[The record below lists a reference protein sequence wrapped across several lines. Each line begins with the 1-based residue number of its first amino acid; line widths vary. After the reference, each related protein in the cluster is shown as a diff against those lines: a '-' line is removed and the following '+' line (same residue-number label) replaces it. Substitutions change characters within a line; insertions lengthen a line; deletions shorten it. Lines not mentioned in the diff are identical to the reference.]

1 MGKRNKVTTRD
12 IAEYTGVSQSTVSMI
27 LSNKPHVSFSKETID
42 KVRQGAK
49 ELGYKKPVAG
59 VKKKE
64 QALAKSIITERAKDY
79 GYTVF
84 TVSTLRDVSQEELYL
99 NLLSGFELAGV
110 ISLYPPTKIAQA
122 NALSKQVPVVSIGD
136 KPDACRFDAVELD
149 SKKPGYIIAEHLSL
163 GHKHITYICTPIR
176 PKEIGRIH
184 RLAGLRS
191 CFKDHGL
198 DPEWVEVKSP
208 TIAAYGRYSADNSEY
223 QNGYD
228 MASQALD
235 EHTSST
241 AFVGN
246 NDMTAFGIM
255 AAISDHGFRVP
266 HDYSVCGFDNIPLS
280 SMPQIALTTIE
291 HASLAKGRE
300 AVDIIYKKNTQK
312 NISAK
317 HHYALIFIHSVRYHI
332 TMINVY
338 ESQIRRAHGQQ
349 TSK

>member
-64 QALAKSIITERAKDY
+64 QALAKSIIVICPLLSNGYYSMIIHSITERAKDY

-136 KPDACRFDAVELD
+136 KQMHVVLMQLNLTVKSLD
-149 SKKPGYIIAEHLSL
+149 ILLLNIFSL
-163 GHKHITYICTPIR
+163 LAISILLISVHRSAQK
-176 PKEIGRIH
+176 
-184 RLAGLRS
+184 RLAESIVLLGCVLVLKIMVLIR
-191 CFKDHGL
+191 
-198 DPEWVEVKSP
+198 
-208 TIAAYGRYSADNSEY
+208 
-223 QNGYD
+223 NGW
-228 MASQALD
+228 
-235 EHTSST
+235 
-241 AFVGN
+241 
-246 NDMTAFGIM
+246 
-255 AAISDHGFRVP
+255 R
-266 HDYSVCGFDNIPLS
+266 
-280 SMPQIALTTIE
+280 
-291 HASLAKGRE
+291 
-300 AVDIIYKKNTQK
+300 
-312 NISAK
+312 
-317 HHYALIFIHSVRYHI
+317 
-332 TMINVY
+332 
-338 ESQIRRAHGQQ
+338 
-349 TSK
+349 